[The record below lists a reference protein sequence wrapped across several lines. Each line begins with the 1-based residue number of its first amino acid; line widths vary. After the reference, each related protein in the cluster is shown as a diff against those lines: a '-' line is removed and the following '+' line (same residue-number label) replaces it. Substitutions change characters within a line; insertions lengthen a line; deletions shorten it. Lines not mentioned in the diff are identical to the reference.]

1 MKKGGH
7 KKILRHQSFGRNIL
21 INKLQCRHVRQYF
34 GYTLN
39 WYYLPR
45 SGGPNANDGGPPPGP
60 LVNSGRLNTLFG
72 SRVAVMIWKR
82 CFCVNLIDPH
92 VSWS

>member
-1 MKKGGH
+1 MW
-7 KKILRHQSFGRNIL
+7 
-21 INKLQCRHVRQYF
+21 QYVAWNF
-34 GYTLN
+34 A
-39 WYYLPR
+39 WKYLPK
-45 SGGPNANDGGPPPGP
+45 SGGPSANDGGPPPGP

-92 VSWS
+92 VSWSWMPEVKKGNTIKTFESQYFFQFFGE